1 MISKVC
7 TKNQW
12 KTMEN
17 MNIHWSKSMLART
30 SPLGV
35 GKFLNPFW
43 VRVTWCHPKTPL
55 HSQHGPPRIAMLAIP
70 LEPSAPQVFVPWF
83 FRDFVQIRWGH
94 GSHQSDRYRLRV
106 GFWKITPS
114 VENLNIRLFRI
125 LQTSP
130 NYPLNEKNYRIA
142 SYNCWLRVVLV
153 CSRVRLENS

>member
-17 MNIHWSKSMLART
+17 MNIHWSKSMPART

-35 GKFLNPFW
+35 GLFLNPFGSESLG
-43 VRVTWCHPKTPL
+43 VHPN
-55 HSQHGPPRIAMLAIP
+55 SPPRIAMLAIP

-83 FRDFVQIRWGH
+83 LRD
-94 GSHQSDRYRLRV
+94 
-106 GFWKITPS
+106 
-114 VENLNIRLFRI
+114 LFRSDGAMEVTSLI
-125 LQTSP
+125 GRLSRVLKNNSIFMRTSTYACFAYSRHPQTT
-130 NYPLNEKNYRIA
+130 PLNEKNYRIA